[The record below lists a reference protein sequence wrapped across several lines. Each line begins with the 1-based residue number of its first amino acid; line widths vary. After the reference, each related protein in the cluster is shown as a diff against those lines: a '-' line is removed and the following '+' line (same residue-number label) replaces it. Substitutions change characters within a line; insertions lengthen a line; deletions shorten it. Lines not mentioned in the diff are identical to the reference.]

1 MISPDPSSGDD
12 HKRHL
17 GKKKELKLQPLSLP
31 STDDT
36 GADDDLA
43 AITARVNE
51 LAQSAASQ
59 YDAPEL
65 VIPPQ
70 QDAAPLPAEETMK
83 EREPEHSSAAL
94 SIVRSKLE
102 KLYAGEPDADE
113 EAIEAYQAGSHRS
126 KHQKFMYELT
136 NSGRSLADIQVA
148 WHQYYAGLPDNEKHE
163 VWQEFYAA
171 HTATPHIPSE
181 SPQKELVNEKVIGA
195 HWEEVE
201 PNDTRTVAEL
211 KHQVVRKASPKGVKL
226 TAKHHIQSL
235 LFGVGMASLVLL
247 LLLFSFFNERFI
259 APFISPS
266 RQVSA
271 TPIVGSGSDIGPDN
285 EIIIPKIN
293 LEVPVVYGSDTT
305 SEDAIQKNL
314 ENGVVHYSTSAKPG
328 ENGNVVIVGHSS
340 NNILNKGKYKFAF
353 VLLKKLEIGDT
364 FSLNQGGKRYTYQI
378 YEKKIVKPTDVSVL
392 GSAAKSNSA
401 TLITCDP
408 PGTSLNRLI
417 VIGTQISPD
426 PSANPATTKQTPTLQ
441 SSGVLPGNSPSL
453 WQRIKNWF

>member
-1 MISPDPSSGDD
+1 
-12 HKRHL
+12 
-17 GKKKELKLQPLSLP
+17 
-31 STDDT
+31 
-36 GADDDLA
+36 
-43 AITARVNE
+43 
-51 LAQSAASQ
+51 
-59 YDAPEL
+59 
-65 VIPPQ
+65 
-70 QDAAPLPAEETMK
+70 
-83 EREPEHSSAAL
+83 
-94 SIVRSKLE
+94 
-102 KLYAGEPDADE
+102 
-113 EAIEAYQAGSHRS
+113 
-126 KHQKFMYELT
+126 
-136 NSGRSLADIQVA
+136 
-148 WHQYYAGLPDNEKHE
+148 
-163 VWQEFYAA
+163 
-171 HTATPHIPSE
+171 
-181 SPQKELVNEKVIGA
+181 
-195 HWEEVE
+195 
-201 PNDTRTVAEL
+201 
-211 KHQVVRKASPKGVKL
+211 
-226 TAKHHIQSL
+226 
-235 LFGVGMASLVLL
+235 MASLVLL

-453 WQRIKNWF
+453 WQRVKNWF